1 MEILCRIAPIRFLLA
16 RSLLAASFVFLAAVC
31 IAKPQTGQMAEAP
44 TNASALY
51 RSALLKERALR
62 TPGAVNASE
71 TDYTDAISAFVR
83 VATEYADDSYAAQ
96 SLWQAAGL
104 CLAAF
109 ERWHDESFVTQ
120 GLTLLRQL
128 TSDYSHSPLSHR
140 VRERLQTFDTVQNYG
155 RLTRLSRDHLGNTI
169 RYTLELSHETQFV
182 TQRLAEPTRV
192 FFDLSDTAIPDNLDI
207 PGYSNGQAQPSIRI
221 GRRINNTTR
230 VVLDL
235 PDSTNCTVFNL
246 YEPFRIVADCHPPKT
261 DNATTKVTIPDTPT
275 VAALENHSDIP
286 LTLPRQLGLSVSRV
300 VIDPGHGGRDPGA
313 SGHGLTESALT
324 LDLAQ
329 RVTTQLHASGVEVLL
344 TRQSDQFVPLDH
356 RVDLTTRNNADLF
369 ISLHVNAS
377 QREDTRGIETYVLDF
392 TDDDQS
398 QLVAARENQQT
409 GRTLSELD
417 SYVTAIT
424 NSAKISESDRLAL
437 YIQQH
442 LVTTLRTVAPDMPD
456 LGIKQAPFVV
466 LVGTQVP
473 SVLVEIGFL
482 SNASDA
488 ALLKTE
494 QFRESVASAIA
505 SAVLHYRNDFHT
517 LAPQRLAGH
526 ARFN

>member
-1 MEILCRIAPIRFLLA
+1 M
-16 RSLLAASFVFLAAVC
+16 
-31 IAKPQTGQMAEAP
+31 
-44 TNASALY
+44 
-51 RSALLKERALR
+51 KERALR
-62 TPGAVNASE
+62 TPGAVHASD

-83 VATEYADDSYAAQ
+83 VATLYPDGAYAAQ

-109 ERWHDESFVTQ
+109 ERSHDDSFFTQ
-120 GLTLLRQL
+120 GVTLLGQL
-128 TSDYSHSPLSHR
+128 TSDYSHSPLSRR
-140 VRERLQTFDTVQNYG
+140 VTERLQTFESVQNYG
-155 RLTRLSRDHLGNTI
+155 RLTRLNREHLGNTI
-169 RYTLELSHETQFV
+169 RYTLELSHETEFV

-261 DNATTKVTIPDTPT
+261 DNATTKVSIPDTPT

-344 TRQSDQFVPLDH
+344 TRQSDQFVPLEH
-356 RVDLTTRNNADLF
+356 RVDLTTRNSADLF

-377 QREDTRGIETYVLDF
+377 QREETRGIETYVLDF

-398 QLVAARENQQT
+398 RLVAARENQQT
-409 GRTLSELD
+409 GQTLSELD

-437 YIQQH
+437 YIQKH

-466 LVGTQVP
+466 LLGTQVP